1 MSQKQNPEQAL
12 LVYLK
17 LSDDKFGDFEEREA
31 IFRLE
36 DEVEPKVLSSGA
48 GEYDGHEFG
57 GGFGTLYMYGLDAD
71 KLFDVVIESIRN
83 HPPRAGSYIVKR
95 YGDVGA
101 REERVNL

>member
-1 MSQKQNPEQAL
+1 MSQEQNLEQAL

-17 LSDDKFGDFEEREA
+17 LSNDEFGDFGEREA

-57 GGFGTLYMYGLDAD
+57 GGFGALYIYGPEAD
-71 KLFDVVIESIRN
+71 KLFDVVIESVMDR
-83 HPPRAGSYIVKR
+83 PPRAGSYIVKR

-101 REERVNL
+101 G